1 MVLAPCLRSRSSA
14 AILLAFRA
22 HEMPEGPK
30 GDVTQLLAQ
39 WSGGDRAALD
49 RLVPA
54 VYAEL
59 RRMAARYL
67 RQERPQHTLQPTA
80 LVNEAFVKLIDQ
92 RDVRWQNR
100 AHFFGVAAQLMR
112 RILVDHARE
121 RAAAKRG
128 GGLQQVP
135 LDDSLALGASNQ
147 VDILAI
153 DQALN
158 RLGTVDPD
166 QVRLVE
172 LRFFGG
178 LTIEETAEVLGW
190 STGSVKREW
199 NVAKAWLQRDLSGGT
214 P

>member
-1 MVLAPCLRSRSSA
+1 VA
-14 AILLAFRA
+14 AILLAFHA
-22 HEMPEGPK
+22 HEMPENPR

-49 RLVPA
+49 QLVPA

-92 RDVRWQNR
+92 REVRWQNR

-128 GGLQQVP
+128 GGLHQVP

-153 DQALN
+153 DGALH
-158 RLGTVDPD
+158 RLGAIDPD

-190 STGSVKREW
+190 STGTVKREW
-199 NVAKAWLQRDLSGGT
+199 NVAKAWLQRDLSGGK